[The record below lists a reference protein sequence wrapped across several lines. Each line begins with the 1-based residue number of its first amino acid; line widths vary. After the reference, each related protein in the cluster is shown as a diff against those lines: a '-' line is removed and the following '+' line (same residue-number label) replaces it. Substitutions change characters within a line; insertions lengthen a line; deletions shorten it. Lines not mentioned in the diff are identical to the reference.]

1 MALQLKMLID
11 FILFLKTTV
20 SCCQVCWYKTNSC
33 VTGLYAA
40 TQGVY
45 VVFSEVQEGYSM

>member
-20 SCCQVCWYKTNSC
+20 HCCQACGYKKHSC

-40 TQGVY
+40 TPGVY